1 MNNIFMIQDFEG
13 DEEVVVS
20 SLKYKVSELH
30 KDLIDKGRR
39 VKKASI
45 IEQKNEQ
52 FSSIDLRK
60 KQKNNE
66 KKSEAV
72 DEVVNGKANDKNYEK
87 AMEKKKQSATVSE
100 VITLNGKANDEKASD
115 SDKIN
120 STTNFVV
127 AKLSIHSFDG
137 FYKEIQLHDLM
148 CESQQLV
155 FDSSFKELLS
165 FEEIKKSCYQN
176 IQHTNMENIL
186 NKLVTAIQEKVAI
199 IDDSRLNLNKI
210 ISRYSITEPEKL
222 YEYGDQR
229 TKVEQQMKMHI
240 MAIEE
245 LEYKHKI
252 QLNIF
257 LKTFWHSEAKLLH
270 FLRCENK
277 VEVFLNDIAY
287 QLATQS
293 SPVELILLHLHST
306 YNICDVCREQI
317 TRATYVWLYEKIT
330 FIFTSKN
337 GSNKLPPIFHI
348 IASFDEVRPNMRI
361 DLKTPKSGGIRI
373 SEVAT
378 LLDIKN
384 AFLDIKKPVLSIVK
398 LTTLSPVVVMK
409 GNEEA

>member
-1 MNNIFMIQDFEG
+1 VVDDIFMIQDFEG

-52 FSSIDLRK
+52 FSSIDLEKK

-100 VITLNGKANDEKASD
+100 VPVITLNGKANDEKESD

-165 FEEIKKSCYQN
+165 FEEIKKNCYQN

-186 NKLVTAIQEKVAI
+186 NKLVTAIQEKAAI

-210 ISRYSITEPEKL
+210 ISIYPITEPENL
-222 YEYGDQR
+222 YEYGDKR
-229 TKVEQQMKMHI
+229 TKVEQQ
-240 MAIEE
+240 
-245 LEYKHKI
+245 
-252 QLNIF
+252 
-257 LKTFWHSEAKLLH
+257 
-270 FLRCENK
+270 
-277 VEVFLNDIAY
+277 
-287 QLATQS
+287 
-293 SPVELILLHLHST
+293 
-306 YNICDVCREQI
+306 
-317 TRATYVWLYEKIT
+317 
-330 FIFTSKN
+330 
-337 GSNKLPPIFHI
+337 
-348 IASFDEVRPNMRI
+348 
-361 DLKTPKSGGIRI
+361 
-373 SEVAT
+373 
-378 LLDIKN
+378 
-384 AFLDIKKPVLSIVK
+384 
-398 LTTLSPVVVMK
+398 
-409 GNEEA
+409 